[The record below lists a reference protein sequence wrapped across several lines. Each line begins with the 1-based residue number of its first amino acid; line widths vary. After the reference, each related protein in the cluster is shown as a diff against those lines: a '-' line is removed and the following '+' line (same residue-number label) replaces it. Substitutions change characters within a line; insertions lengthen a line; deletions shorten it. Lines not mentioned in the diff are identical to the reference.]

1 MRLERLTE
9 ENMHEYIGY
18 NILYKSRN
26 KLNLSIFKAINKS
39 GKTIV
44 IDNPE
49 LGNSLSLDRLI
60 YVILHI

>member
-9 ENMHEYIGY
+9 ENMHEYVGY
-18 NILYKSRN
+18 YILYKSRH
-26 KLNLSIFKAINKS
+26 KLNLSIFKAIHNS

-49 LGNSLSLDRLI
+49 LNNNLSLDRFI
-60 YVILHI
+60 YVILPI

>member
-1 MRLERLTE
+1 MRLIRLTE

-18 NILYKSRN
+18 NILYKSCH

-44 IDNPE
+44 IDNPA
-49 LGNSLSLDRLI
+49 LNNNLSLDRLI
-60 YVILHI
+60 YVILPI